1 MRRIFTILIIGFTA
15 ISFSLQAQKVFFDGS
30 IYSTDPIDPKNFN
43 EKLFQD
49 VMLHKINRY
58 MDSLGLEGFEA
69 HEFFIKPAREHAIMM
84 AESQDASLEGRGAYR
99 TVRDRLIAA
108 GGTGIGAELVSR
120 MTIRVSNEY
129 LTYDALASQVMD
141 RWVTGKFSKD
151 LFSQKYFFAGISGK
165 VDDSEKKIFIS
176 MYMGNYASF
185 KPSTN
190 LATAGLSVPI
200 TTKTSGLKP
209 YDESI
214 CKKTGRRMPNIV
226 DLQSGL
232 SINDQGQI
240 IFKYN
245 DLKKFR
251 KFIKDSKDG
260 LAVDIIQKEQFN
272 NCRGENIA
280 DYTTVNQGVL
290 TKRIYSKKLYKSNI
304 AQGEGKRNKVTK
316 LEVVLGN
323 LPVNLRPED
332 VELNLVII
340 KNKSVCHNIPQSW
353 VDKKIYDFVPKLG
366 LLPDTILPAG
376 VPEYAPTATSTELR
390 FRIPFEQGKYDYKPE
405 DMKPVL
411 AALNEPHFI
420 INKIFITAYSSIEGS
435 IAENAALQKK
445 RAQSIVKALEQNQNA
460 SIVDSIVT
468 QHNLKD
474 LQNDARGT
482 IYDAVCTMNLEEA
495 VRYVNARAKEME
507 FLLAYHRYADI
518 VMWVTYDIEG
528 NKEQKYVVDQFNK
541 AVAANQLNL
550 ALSIQKYILKRVVE
564 GRYTETAVTE
574 MRIPQGKQYVG
585 LNMNKIWL
593 TQFIYMDP
601 LDEEYQSKIN
611 DLYKLDN
618 QNFYVDFND
627 ILCSVMLSDLDKS
640 GVYDNL
646 QRRIDRLYNTPIR
659 VEQVD
664 RLNIELQFQIMTIY
678 KDSLGIDHPVVTR
691 SLDKIKEIVKIDK
704 VNWETALKLA
714 SIFINQGDYQFAIYL
729 LEPFMSEEKLPLVFY
744 TTYATVCSKIPYKT
758 HSNNFLLALEK
769 IKKEDP
775 KYFCELF
782 KGDKLSVQTF
792 VNTRAKDLYC
802 KTCKK

>member
-1 MRRIFTILIIGFTA
+1 MRRIFTILIIGLTA

-30 IYSTDPIDPKNFN
+30 TYSTDPIDPKNFN

-49 VMLHKINRY
+49 VMLYKINRY

-69 HEFFIKPAREHAIMM
+69 HEFFMKPAREHAIMM
-84 AESQDASLEGRGAYR
+84 AESQDASLEGKGAYR

-151 LFSQKYFFAGISGK
+151 LFSQKYFFAGVSGK
-165 VDDSEKKIFIS
+165 VDESEKKIFIS

-190 LATAGLSVPI
+190 PVTAGLPVPI

-366 LLPDTILPAG
+366 LLPDTVLPAG

-411 AALNEPHFI
+411 AALNEPDFI
-420 INKIFITAYSSIEGS
+420 INKIFITAYSSLEGS

-507 FLLAYHRYADI
+507 FLLENHRYADI

-528 NKEQKYVVDQFNK
+528 SKEQKYVVDQFNK

-601 LDEEYQSKIN
+601 LDEEYQTKIN

-618 QNFYVDFND
+618 QNLYVDFND
-627 ILCSVMLSDLDKS
+627 ILCSVMLSDLDKP
-640 GVYDNL
+640 GVYDNI

-664 RLNIELQFQIMTIY
+664 RLNIELQFQIMSIY

-775 KYFCELF
+775 KYFCDLF
-782 KGDKLSVQTF
+782 KGDKFSVQTF
-792 VNTRAKDLYC
+792 VNTRAKDIYC